1 MSATRSS
8 SLVFLH
14 LVSLLL
20 LAACSGC
27 NAFVQ
32 ANRLA
37 NLSVDGTG
45 ESSFNN
51 DMEIQ
56 GSVSPNYASVS
67 NPFEASPAS
76 ANREAADA
84 DPSSTAPP
92 TESKRKMIYTAR
104 FEIATIDVNETIDRF
119 VESMNSIGGY
129 LQSQNNNRVVMRV
142 PADWFDKV
150 VENMASLGEVLS
162 QSIQNE
168 DVTRQYRNI
177 GLRVEALATAR
188 RRILT
193 LLEGAENL
201 EYVLKLEEQRAS

>member
-1 MSATRSS
+1 
-8 SLVFLH
+8 
-14 LVSLLL
+14 
-20 LAACSGC
+20 
-27 NAFVQ
+27 
-32 ANRLA
+32 
-37 NLSVDGTG
+37 
-45 ESSFNN
+45 
-51 DMEIQ
+51 
-56 GSVSPNYASVS
+56 
-67 NPFEASPAS
+67 
-76 ANREAADA
+76 
-84 DPSSTAPP
+84 
-92 TESKRKMIYTAR
+92 MIYTAR